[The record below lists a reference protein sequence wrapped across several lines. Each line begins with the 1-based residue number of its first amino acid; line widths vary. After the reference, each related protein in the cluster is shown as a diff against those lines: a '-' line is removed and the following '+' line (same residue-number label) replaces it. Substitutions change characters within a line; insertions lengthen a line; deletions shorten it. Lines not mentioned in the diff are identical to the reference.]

1 MKIKKNMIIIILCLL
16 IVVLTMIIVITKIKT
31 EKKLKQS
38 KNEEIVECNTKDDK
52 EFSLDKNEN
61 IVIFGD
67 SITEYYPVDDIYDNY
82 QIIGSGVSGYTTV
95 DLLDR
100 MVEMLYQY
108 NPTKVFLLIGTND
121 IMTDTSD
128 EKQEETVDN
137 IKKISENIKKHR
149 PNAKIYIESIYP
161 VNRGLNKGMVNQR
174 TNDAI
179 KSMNKEIEKYC
190 QKEKIS
196 YINMYDELTDN
207 DGNFDK
213 KYTTDGLHPSDIGYA
228 KITKILLPYI
238 YE

>member
-38 KNEEIVECNTKDDK
+38 KNEVIVECNTKDDK

-213 KYTTDGLHPSDIGYA
+213 KYTNDGLHPSDIGYA

>member
-213 KYTTDGLHPSDIGYA
+213 KYTNDGLHPSDIGYA